1 MITLSHSGEDVLK
14 QLAEVKKDLE
24 YRLKKVVKNFSN
36 SLIITAIDIT
46 PYGNLDGD
54 NEDHTKAI
62 AALYNSRVRRSYGL
76 APEPG
81 SAKGG
86 WKISYL
92 PPVES
97 GFLTAKDAG
106 AKNIKSL
113 ASRTVDKYKLG
124 YDIYI
129 YNKVPYM
136 ANDGFFRDDMA
147 SIENGRSSQA
157 PTGVFENVI
166 DIMFSTLIPN
176 MQKDFDTKDI

>member
-14 QLAEVKKDLE
+14 QLAEVKKELE

-36 SLIITAIDIT
+36 SLIITAIDLT
-46 PYGNLDGD
+46 PFGNLDGD

-62 AALYNSRVRRSYGL
+62 AALYNNPIRRSYGL

-92 PPVES
+92 APVDT
-97 GFLTAKDAG
+97 GFTRANDAN
-106 AKNIKSL
+106 AKNIKTL
-113 ASRTVDKYKLG
+113 ASKTVDKYKLG
-124 YDIYI
+124 ADVYI

-136 ANDGFFRDDMA
+136 ANEGFFRSDMQ
-147 SIENGRSSQA
+147 SIESGRSSQA
-157 PTGVFENVI
+157 PTGVYENVVSI
-166 DIMFSTLIPN
+166 IFGTLIPN
-176 MQKDFDTKDI
+176 MKKDFDTKDI